1 MTSPISPPL
10 LSIRDL
16 SVHFSTRRGRVRVL
30 EDVQLDVGAGETVGL
45 VGESG
50 SGKSVLAFA
59 ALGLLADNA
68 DVASGRI
75 ELAGTDLLRLTPRE
89 RGRVRGRDISMVFQN
104 YRGAL
109 NPIRTVGDQLCD
121 VLRRHAGLRGRAAR
135 DRALELLGQVRIPDP
150 TRRFGAYPF
159 ELSGGM
165 CQRVMIALAVSCR
178 PRLLLADEPVTGL
191 DVTTQA
197 VVMDL
202 ILDLAREHGTAV
214 VLITH
219 DLALAAER
227 CARIAVMHAGH
238 LVEVGPAAEVF
249 RNPRHPYTSKLLAA
263 TPATGVDIDS
273 LPVIKGSLPELTG
286 ELPPCRFAARCDRWS
301 ASCVAPGLK
310 LEPAAAGHL
319 VACRHPL
326 TALAERASRV

>member
-1 MTSPISPPL
+1 MTRPL
-10 LSIRDL
+10 LSVENL
-16 SVHFSTRRGRVRVL
+16 SVQFASRRGTLRVL
-30 EDVQLDVGAGETVGL
+30 DSVQLELAAGETVGL

-50 SGKSVLAFA
+50 SGKSVLAFTL
-59 ALGLLADNA
+59 LGLLADNA
-68 DVASGRI
+68 AI
-75 ELAGTDLLRLTPRE
+75 TAGSALLGEADLLKMSARE
-89 RGRVRGRDISMVFQN
+89 RIRHRGRDIAMVFQN

-121 VLRRHAGLRGRAAR
+121 VLRTHAGLRGRAVR
-135 DRALELLGQVRIPDP
+135 ERAIELLGRVRIPDP
-150 TRRFGAYPF
+150 ARRFGSYPF

-202 ILDLAREHGTAV
+202 ILELAREHGTAV
-214 VLITH
+214 LLITH

-227 CARIAVMHAGH
+227 CRRIAVMHAGH
-238 LVEVGPAAEVF
+238 VVEVGPAATLF
-249 RNPRHPYTSKLLAA
+249 ARPRHPYTDKLLAA
-263 TPATGVDIDS
+263 TPAHGGDIAG
-273 LPVIKGSLPELTG
+273 LPVIAGNLPDLAG
-286 ELPPCRFAARCDRWS
+286 ALPPCRFSARCEF
-301 ASCVAPGLK
+301 ASCACAVPDLR
-310 LEPAAAGHL
+310 LEPLAPDHR

-326 TALAERASRV
+326 A